1 MYKKRKIH
9 GYAARLKYMHMLE
22 NGFSVN
28 YIETHFGINHK
39 LLGYLWARYQAE
51 GSSGLLKKQNVKA
64 DYAFKLQVLRDI
76 KENHLTLVE
85 ASLKYNVSSSYISKW
100 IKTARTKGYDAL
112 AITRP
117 RGRPLK
123 NNMGRPRKKKPE
135 EMTELERLRYE
146 NECLRAENALLKK
159 VKALVEAREARLK
172 EIGRKP
178 SKN

>member
-1 MYKKRKIH
+1 
-9 GYAARLKYMHMLE
+9 ML
-22 NGFSVN
+22 FRS
-28 YIETHFGINHK
+28 
-39 LLGYLWARYQAE
+39 
-51 GSSGLLKKQNVKA
+51 
-64 DYAFKLQVLRDI
+64 
-76 KENHLTLVE
+76 
-85 ASLKYNVSSSYISKW
+85 SLKYNVSSSQIYVWQKI
-100 IKTARTKGYDAL
+100 TRTQGYDAL

-123 NNMGRPRKKKPE
+123 NDMGRPRKKKPE

-172 EIGRKP
+172 EIGQKP

>member
-1 MYKKRKIH
+1 MSKKYKKH
-9 GYAARLKYMHMLE
+9 GYAERLKYMLMLE
-22 NGFSVN
+22 KGYTIDYVQKR
-28 YIETHFGINHK
+28 YGIDHQ
-39 LLGYLWARYQAE
+39 LLGYLWARYQSE
-51 GSSGLLKKQNVKA
+51 GSSGLLKKQNVRA
-64 DYAFKLQVLRDI
+64 NYAFKLQVVRDI
-76 KENHLTLVE
+76 EENHITLVE
-85 ASLKYNVSSSYISKW
+85 ASLKYNASASQ
-100 IKTARTKGYDAL
+100 IKVWLKRARTQGYDAL

-117 RGRPLK
+117 RGRPPK
-123 NNMGRPRKKKPE
+123 NDMGRPKKKKPE

>member
-1 MYKKRKIH
+1 MSKKRKKH
-9 GYAARLKYMHMLE
+9 GYAERLKYMHMLE
-22 NGFSVN
+22 NGCSIE
-28 YIETHFGINHK
+28 YIHKNHGIDK
-39 LLGYLWARYQAE
+39 GLLGQLWARYQAE

-135 EMTELERLRYE
+135 EMTELELLQLRVKE
-146 NECLRAENALLKK
+146 LEAENALLKK
-159 VKALVEAREARLK
+159 VKALVEEREARLR